1 MARTSWL
8 VLVAIAAGCSSK
20 ASPPASRTED
30 RPLGQRADTR
40 AETTTQGSVTPVSL
54 ATELLPGWTF
64 RSADE
69 GWWSPAGDEQ
79 LFVSHVDL
87 GILAAGKSPAERA
100 ELLAGVY
107 REANRRQGAA
117 TLAVATDA
125 LAAHVG
131 RPVACITAVHVSGHA
146 RVFSCGLARDGGP
159 VLGIEYTSYRDD
171 ALDAFDARARTLVA
185 SVASVATATN

>member
-8 VLVAIAAGCSSK
+8 VLVAVAAACSTK
-20 ASPPASRTED
+20 ATPPASRTED
-30 RPLGQRADTR
+30 RPLGQHAGAKADD
-40 AETTTQGSVTPVSL
+40 SVTSVAL
-54 ATELLPGWTF
+54 APDLLPGWTF

-69 GWWSPAGDEQ
+69 GWWSAAGDEQ

-87 GILAAGKSPAERA
+87 GNLAAGKPAAERA
-100 ELLAGVY
+100 ELVAGIY

-125 LAAHVG
+125 LTAQIG
-131 RPVACITAVHVSGHA
+131 RPMACITAVSVSGHA
-146 RVFSCGLARDGGP
+146 HVLSCGLARDGGP

-171 ALDAFDARARTLVA
+171 ALDAFNARARTLIVNVA
-185 SVASVATATN
+185 AVAK